1 MVQIFLWNAVST
13 VQMDVT
19 TKRAPAT
26 TVSRR
31 CLWKRVPRPVA
42 RVWFLAV
49 IDTLG
54 TARVNQGMEESNVL
68 VRVILIKCFI

>member
-1 MVQIFLWNAVST
+1 
-13 VQMDVT
+13 MDVT
-19 TKRAPAT
+19 TKRTPAT
-26 TVSRR
+26 IVSRR

-54 TARVNQGMEESNVL
+54 TARVNRGIEGH
-68 VRVILIKCFI
+68 

>member
-1 MVQIFLWNAVST
+1 MFQIFLWNAVST

-19 TKRAPAT
+19 TKRAT
-26 TVSRR
+26 IVSKR

-54 TARVNQGMEESNVL
+54 SARVNQGMEESNVL
-68 VRVILIKCFI
+68 IRVIIIKCFI